1 MHHICCIIEI
11 HYRMNY
17 LEFRNQMFET
27 ACFNINQV
35 YAWQPD
41 FDRNN
46 FVRWTRKGLLIRL
59 RQGYYTF
66 PELLFDLG
74 LTGHRDERFLIK
86 IESQDQQNPYS
97 PVLANIKGCGF
108 FFAFPVPS
116 DEVLCAMKLSAML
129 SRSEGRDFYDAMF
142 LLAQSK
148 PDYGFLAAQQ
158 GIHNLNELK
167 SATADVVKNIDLKR
181 KQLDF
186 EHLLFNKTNSN
197 RILHFNEFI
206 QELKQ

>member
-129 SRSEGRDFYDAMF
+129 SRSKGRDFYDAMF